1 MKYIILSITFLFFCV
16 SCEERYRKFVFNNSE
31 AVKVSILQDSSEIG
45 LPLEMIKYNDYLFIS
60 DFRGD
65 SLLWIYHVCNN
76 KMVKKY
82 APVGEGP
89 NEFLSP
95 IQFILIDSTF
105 IIHNRWHF
113 NSGKYIF
120 NKADLTFSQIE
131 EKISLSTDIDMI
143 FPLNNNSYVA
153 SGRFKNSRFV
163 ILNNQ
168 GKITST
174 FGDYPDYNSEEV
186 NIPNF
191 PKFMFHQTQ
200 FTGNYKE
207 NLLACVS
214 SHVIEVYDLS
224 SITPKRVFRTLLSP
238 YKYKYSEGDEWAT
251 AAAIK
256 NTEKGVRRIYSTNKY
271 IYLLYDPNIESQER
285 EGYNIMEN
293 EIWIFDWTGKAV
305 LKVFPDLNITSFC
318 VDELDNVIYC
328 IVNNPEPTIS
338 KINIKNLI

>member
-65 SLLWIYHVCNN
+65 SLLWIYDVCNN

-191 PKFMFHQTQ
+191 P
-200 FTGNYKE
+200 
-207 NLLACVS
+207 
-214 SHVIEVYDLS
+214 

>member
-1 MKYIILSITFLFFCV
+1 
-16 SCEERYRKFVFNNSE
+16 
-31 AVKVSILQDSSEIG
+31 
-45 LPLEMIKYNDYLFIS
+45 
-60 DFRGD
+60 
-65 SLLWIYHVCNN
+65 
-76 KMVKKY
+76 
-82 APVGEGP
+82 
-89 NEFLSP
+89 
-95 IQFILIDSTF
+95 
-105 IIHNRWHF
+105 
-113 NSGKYIF
+113 
-120 NKADLTFSQIE
+120 
-131 EKISLSTDIDMI
+131 MI